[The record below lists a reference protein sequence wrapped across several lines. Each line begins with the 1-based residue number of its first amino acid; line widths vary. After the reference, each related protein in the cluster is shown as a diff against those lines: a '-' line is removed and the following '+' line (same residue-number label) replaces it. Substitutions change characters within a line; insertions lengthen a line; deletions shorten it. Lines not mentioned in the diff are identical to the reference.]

1 MRKIVLLSLV
11 SYFSFLI
18 SNAQTGYWQQKI
30 KYVMDVDLDVAT
42 NKMTGKQQ
50 IIYTNNSPDTLKKL
64 FVHLFWNAF
73 QPGSMTDMAI
83 QNADKIVLGVNK
95 SGKQV
100 TDFDPRFKKR
110 INEMKPEEQGYCH
123 VTSFLVNGQ

>member
-50 IIYTNNSPDTLKKL
+50 ITYTNNSPDTLHKI

-73 QPGSMTDMAI
+73 QPGSMTDVA
-83 QNADKIVLGVNK
+83 QQFADQIVLGSNSK
-95 SGKQV
+95 GDKM
-100 TDFDPRFKKR
+100 TDVDRRFKKK
-110 INEMKPEEQGYCH
+110 IYEMTPEEEG
-123 VTSFLVNGQ
+123 